1 MLDLPY
7 HILSNSTPVTAVVGT
22 RISPMI
28 RPQSETLPAIVFSL
42 SDTKFEQITT
52 MGVTTTGTTRSAV
65 DVYSVAVASM
75 ATDLGSAFAL
85 HEKVRDAFET
95 FSQKNVDLDPN
106 TYTIHGIHL
115 DDVVSGVFEEGD
127 IYTFEGV
134 FVFKISRKDYVAPT
148 P

>member
-7 HILSNSTPVTAVVGT
+7 HILTNSTPITNVVGD

-52 MGVTTTGTTRSAV
+52 MGATTTGTTRSAV

-85 HEKVRDAFET
+85 HEKVRDAFEAFT
-95 FSQKNVDLDPN
+95 TKNVDLDPN
-106 TYTIHGIHL
+106 AYLIHGIHL
-115 DDVVSGVFEEGD
+115 DDVISGVFEEGD
-127 IYTFEGV
+127 VYTFEGV
-134 FVFKISRKDYVAPT
+134 FIFKITRSDYVAP
-148 P
+148 